1 MEKLLSKY
9 YTLKNEDI
17 INNGTHKDGSQ
28 FVSVKIGDYILSS
41 ELSLFK
47 RLNEEEVEFRLK
59 LVRQDGLLKTFSLF
73 NTLSRDYEVFE
84 VNDLAQLLET
94 NGFKGTD
101 KQIWQYNYAF
111 LRWTIRGRF
120 MGLQP
125 Q

>member
-101 KQIWQYNYAF
+101 KQMSNPWNI
-111 LRWTIRGRF
+111 IK
-120 MGLQP
+120 
-125 Q
+125 